1 MTLKRNGER
10 LRENISIYDTRLCVG
25 EFAKK
30 RYARENGISQLV
42 VDKPRGFR
50 EERGSERYSKLV
62 SVNSKSIYQSP
73 RSCVCSRSAKFEI
86 RDVSLWLI
94 IRDSNCVVLD
104 MFSLRLSF
112 FFCFY
117 NLWQLCVQTGK
128 VEAFL
133 RDKSP
138 EPRRLTSTYK
148 IYESLKI
155 CQRLYK
161 LTFT

>member
-73 RSCVCSRSAKFEI
+73 RSCVRSRSAKFEI
-86 RDVSLWLI
+86 RDVSPWLI

-112 FFCFY
+112 FFVFTTCDNCAYKREKSKLFY
-117 NLWQLCVQTGK
+117 ATNLQNHADWRVLIK
-128 VEAFL
+128 
-133 RDKSP
+133 
-138 EPRRLTSTYK
+138 
-148 IYESLKI
+148 
-155 CQRLYK
+155 
-161 LTFT
+161 FTRA